1 MAFKALKNPNS
12 IKVYEQNF
20 EKNLIDQHSIL
31 QKYIE
36 KRIDVYAKFGDS
48 VKRLSGILLS
58 QNSGF
63 ILKTNTGVITLNN
76 IDAV

>member
-1 MAFKALKNPNS
+1 MTFKALKNPNS
-12 IKVYEQNF
+12 IKIYEQNF
-20 EKNLIDQHSIL
+20 EKNLIDQYSIL

-36 KRIDVYAKFGDS
+36 KKIDVYAKFGDS

-76 IDAV
+76 IEAV

>member
-1 MAFKALKNPNS
+1 MTFKALKNPNS

>member
-1 MAFKALKNPNS
+1 VTFKALKNPNS
-12 IKVYEQNF
+12 IKIYEQNF
-20 EKNLIDQHSIL
+20 EKNLIDQYSIL

-36 KRIDVYAKFGDS
+36 KKIDVYAKFGDS

-76 IDAV
+76 IEAV

>member
-1 MAFKALKNPNS
+1 VTFKALKNPNS